1 MISGADLTLAWRAYV
16 RELKSFSHS
25 AWGSYLYWFMF
36 LLVFPVSMLLCFH
49 FHIAIK
55 PHTRLYALS
64 WTMKVCILVENTAFP
79 LSVCYPSPFFPSR
92 QYVSW
97 PLGMHEDNHKLGRAC
112 KSLAGFC
119 FPKTQNFWRGKGDV
133 QAEVEQGC
141 LWFKSDL
148 SRNLSEGRNLWLTEQ
163 WELSHIQDRGEITNR
178 DG

>member
-97 PLGMHEDNHKLGRAC
+97 PLGMHEDNHKLGRVVSWWKQC
-112 KSLAGFC
+112 SY
-119 FPKTQNFWRGKGDV
+119 TMRNSW
-133 QAEVEQGC
+133 
-141 LWFKSDL
+141 
-148 SRNLSEGRNLWLTEQ
+148 SRNVFETGCGIKIIDVPIINPRIFQQSK
-163 WELSHIQDRGEITNR
+163 
-178 DG
+178 